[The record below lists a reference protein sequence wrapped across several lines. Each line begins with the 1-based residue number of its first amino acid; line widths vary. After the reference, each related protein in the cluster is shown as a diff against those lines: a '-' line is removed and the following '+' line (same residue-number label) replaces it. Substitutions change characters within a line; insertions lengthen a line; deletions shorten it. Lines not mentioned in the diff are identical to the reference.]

1 MPSLD
6 QPLSSLPTI
15 KKLFLSR
22 FEKLGIRTVRDLLF
36 HIPSRYED
44 YAASKPIADA
54 LEGEKA
60 TFEGVLGNFRTRRT
74 PHRGMILVETTLR
87 DATGEIQLLWFNQ
100 KHIAENFASGASVRV
115 SGTPSA
121 NRNRLIIKSP
131 TMERSNR
138 RPTHT
143 GRIVPVY
150 PETYGLTSRFIR
162 WQIELLFEK
171 QIAVPDPIPEHILSK
186 LHLPTISSALRMAHF
201 PRNEQEPELARKRLA
216 FDSMFL
222 VQLKSLEIRNTGK
235 SARAIPFQKDTGF
248 LDRTTTMFPFS
259 LTDAQKRTAEEIL
272 NDLAKPTPM
281 NRLVNGDVGS
291 GKTAVA
297 AIAARRIADGNF
309 QTALLAP
316 TESLARQH
324 YETFTLF
331 FSETPHTIAL
341 LTRSMSFLGKD
352 EVSHET
358 LKNAIRAGLASV
370 VIGTQA
376 LLEPTVSFNNL
387 ALVVVDEQHRF
398 GVRERSALQE
408 ATRITKDGI
417 PETVPHFLTMT
428 ATPIPRTLALG
439 VFGALDLSLLDELP
453 KRRAGITTRIT
464 TTKQA
469 RETVFRFARQE
480 IKKGRQIFVILPLVE
495 ESAALSEVKAA
506 TTEYEKLKT
515 HVFPDFEMGLLHGR
529 LKSAEKERVMHAFKN
544 SDTKVLVSTSVVEV
558 GIDVPN
564 ATVIIIENA
573 DRFGLSQLHQFR
585 GRVGRGTEPSYCFL
599 LPGNGASSNERLAIL
614 TETMNGFDI
623 AEKDLELRGP
633 GAFFGTRQSG
643 LPDSA
648 MEHLGNTRLIKI
660 ARDEA
665 EVLLNDDPSLA
676 RHPLLRTALDALIEE
691 VHME

>member
-1 MPSLD
+1 MHPLD
-6 QPLSSLPTI
+6 QPISSLPSI
-15 KKLFLSR
+15 KKPFFSR
-22 FEKLGIRTVRDLLF
+22 FEKLGIHTVHDLLF

-44 YAASKPIADA
+44 YAESKPITEA

-60 TFEGVLGNFRTRRT
+60 TFEGTLGNFRTRRT

-87 DATGEIQLLWFNQ
+87 DTTGEIQLLWFNQ
-100 KHIAENFASGASVRV
+100 KHIAESFSAHTVVRV

-121 NRNRLIIKSP
+121 SRNRLVIKSP
-131 TMERSNR
+131 AMERASR

-143 GRIVPVY
+143 GRLVPVY

-162 WQIELLFEK
+162 WQIEMLFEK
-171 QIAVPDPIPEHILSK
+171 RIEVPDPMPADILSR
-186 LHLPTISSALRMAHF
+186 LHLPTLSSALRMAHF
-201 PRNEQEPELARKRLA
+201 PRDEREPELARKRLA

-222 VQLKSLEIRNTGK
+222 VQLKSLELRNAGN
-235 SARAIPFQKDTGF
+235 AAHAIAFSENDEF
-248 LDRTTTMFPFS
+248 LHRTADMFSFP
-259 LTDAQKRTAEEIL
+259 LTNAQTRTAEEIL
-272 NDLAKPTPM
+272 SDLAKGVPM

-297 AIAARRIADGNF
+297 ALAARRVADEGF

-324 YETFTLF
+324 YDTLSRF
-331 FSETPHTIAL
+331 FEKTPHTIAL

-352 EVSHET
+352 ETSRET
-358 LKNAIRAGLASV
+358 LKNALRAGLASI

-376 LLEPTVSFNNL
+376 ILEPTVSFKNL
-387 ALVVVDEQHRF
+387 ALVIVDEQHRF

-408 ATRITKDGI
+408 AAHTAKDGLT
-417 PETVPHFLTMT
+417 ETVPHFLTMT

-439 VFGALDLSLLDELP
+439 VFGALDLSILDELP
-453 KRRAGITTRIT
+453 KRRAGITTRIA
-464 TTKQA
+464 TTKEA

-529 LKSAEKERVMHAFKN
+529 LKSAEKERVMRAFKN
-544 SDTKVLVSTSVVEV
+544 GDTRVLVSTSVVEV

-599 LPGNGASSNERLAIL
+599 LPGNGASTNERLAIL

-648 MEHLGNTRLIKI
+648 MEHLGNARLIKI

-665 EVLLNDDPSLA
+665 EALLASDPSLSH
-676 RHPLLRTALDALIEE
+676 HPLLRTALNQLTEQ

>member
-1 MPSLD
+1 MTSLE
-6 QPLSSLPTI
+6 QPISALTTL
-15 KKLFLSR
+15 KKPFLSR

-44 YAASKPIADA
+44 YAESKPISDA

-60 TFEGVLGNFRTRRT
+60 TFEGILGNFRTIRT
-74 PHRGMILVETTLR
+74 PHRGMTLVETTLR

-100 KHIAENFASGASVRV
+100 KHIAENFASGTSVRI

-121 NRNRLIIKSP
+121 NRNRLVIKSP
-131 TMERSNR
+131 AMERSSR

-143 GRIVPVY
+143 GRLVPIY

-171 QIAVPDPIPEHILSK
+171 RIEVPDPLPADILSK
-186 LHLPTISSALRMAHF
+186 LHLPTLSSALRMAHF

-216 FDSMFL
+216 FDGMFL
-222 VQLKSLEIRNTGK
+222 VQLKSLEIRNRGK
-235 SARAIPFQKDTGF
+235 SARANSFPKDDSF
-248 LDRTTTMFPFS
+248 LDRATTMFPFP
-259 LTDAQKRTAEEIL
+259 LTNAQRRSAQEIL
-272 NDLAKPTPM
+272 NDLEQEIPM
-281 NRLVNGDVGS
+281 NRLINGDVGS

-297 AIAARRIADGNF
+297 TLAARRVADGNF

-324 YETFTLF
+324 YDTLLRF
-331 FSETPHTIAL
+331 FAETPHTIAL
-341 LTRSMSFLGKD
+341 LTSSMSFLGKD
-352 EVSHET
+352 ETSRET

-370 VIGTQA
+370 IIGTQA
-376 LLEPTVSFNNL
+376 ILEPTVSFKNL
-387 ALVVVDEQHRF
+387 ALVIVDEQHRF

-408 ATRITKDGI
+408 AAHTADDGLAD
-417 PETVPHFLTMT
+417 TVPHFLTMT

-453 KRRAGITTRIT
+453 KRRAGITTRIA
-464 TTKQA
+464 TTKEA
-469 RETVFRFARQE
+469 RDTVFRFARQE
-480 IKKGRQIFVILPLVE
+480 IKKGRQVFIILPLVE
-495 ESAALSEVKAA
+495 ESSALSEVKAA

-515 HVFPDFEMGLLHGR
+515 HVFPDFDIGLLHGR
-529 LKSAEKERVMHAFKN
+529 LKSAEKERVMKAFKEGN
-544 SDTKVLVSTSVVEV
+544 TQALVSTSVVEV

-599 LPGNGASSNERLAIL
+599 LPGKGASTNERLAIL

-633 GAFFGTRQSG
+633 GTFFGTRQSG
-643 LPDSA
+643 IPDSA
-648 MEHLGNTRLIKI
+648 MEHLGNARLIKI

-665 EVLLNDDPSLA
+665 EALLEKDPTLS
-676 RHPLLRTALDALIEE
+676 RHPLLQAELDQLTKK